1 MDEEPAILTFAE
13 RQQLIY
19 EGLDTY
25 MGLLDAIFTFGN
37 TLELIYVGGMLHK
50 PAVMK
55 DRVEPLPTLIPL
67 YVEFKAKKCHQCSR
81 PIVNYKYGLFCSN
94 IFQGLSNL
102 DHACYKFVCKDC
114 LGAE

>member
-1 MDEEPAILTFAE
+1 
-13 RQQLIY
+13 
-19 EGLDTY
+19 